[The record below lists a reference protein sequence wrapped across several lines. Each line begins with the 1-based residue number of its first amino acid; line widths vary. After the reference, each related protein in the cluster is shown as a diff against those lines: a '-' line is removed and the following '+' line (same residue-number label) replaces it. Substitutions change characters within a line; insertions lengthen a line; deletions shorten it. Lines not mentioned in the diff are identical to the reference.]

1 MFRFTSVRAPVAL
14 VGAALLGLL
23 ISATTAQAGLITLG
37 LTPSAAELPVNGSFN
52 VVVSGNVEQK
62 ILGFGFDLLF
72 DDSKLELKSV
82 QVGSSFLPLPASDG
96 DKLAGMAF
104 PKEVLGSN
112 VTFAT
117 ATFAA
122 KTAGVAAISLGV
134 TLGDYTEGFPESG
147 GLRYSQFT
155 IPQTQVNVVAASTG
169 GGDDNGGGNP
179 PPAVPEPATMLI
191 VGLSGLA
198 IAIRRHR

>member
-1 MFRFTSVRAPVAL
+1 MFRSKTVRAPGAL
-14 VGAALLGLL
+14 AAAAVLPVL
-23 ISATTAQAGLITLG
+23 IAAATGQAGLITLS
-37 LTPSAAELPVNGSFN
+37 LTPSVGEVPVNGTFN
-52 VVVSGNVEQK
+52 VTVSGNIEQK

-72 DDSKLELKSV
+72 DDSALQLKSV
-82 QVGSSFLPLPASDG
+82 KIGSSFLPLPARDG
-96 DKLAGMAF
+96 DNLAGMTSSR
-104 PKEVLGSN
+104 EVSGNN

-155 IPQTQVNVVAASTG
+155 IPQTQVKVLAESTG
-169 GGDDNGGGNP
+169 GGGEP
-179 PPAVPEPATMLI
+179 PPIVPEPATML
-191 VGLSGLA
+191 LLA
-198 IAIRRHR
+198 LGGWVLRKRPRA